1 MTSATTTGY
10 VTSADGTAIGYHRLG
25 GGPGLV
31 VLHGQMESAQS
42 HRQLAEA
49 LAGTFTVYLPD
60 RRGRG
65 LSGPYGADHSVEREV
80 EDLAA
85 VLAASGAERVFG
97 VSVGALVL
105 LRAAI
110 TLPAIRQAAVYEPPL
125 FVDGPAPTAWLDR
138 FDREL
143 AAGRVA
149 DALVTAMLAAKMG
162 PPVFG
167 VLPRGLLAFLSGRM
181 MAAQDA
187 KAAEGDVTMRMLAPT
202 LSQEGRLVA
211 RLARTQ
217 EELRAV
223 RADTLLMGGGKSP
236 AYFKAAL
243 DALERV
249 VPNAR
254 RVEFAGLGHGGSGN
268 TDQRGKPDRVAA
280 ELRGF
285 FSAS

>member
-243 DALERV
+243 DALERI

>member
-181 MAAQDA
+181 MAAQAA